1 MNKQPKT
8 YYDVKGCDARIQV
21 HQGGTRSGKTYSII
35 TALIELCWSNQDKG
49 MVITVCRKT
58 FPSLRATAMR
68 DFIEIL
74 NIEGWYNERLHNKS
88 EGTYK
93 LFGNMFE
100 FISMDQPQKV
110 RGRKRHIL
118 FVNEANEITLEHW
131 RQLILRTTFKILID
145 YNPSDEF
152 HWIYDQVIP
161 RTDSEFFKT
170 TYKDNPFL
178 DQITIDEIERL
189 KDVDENFWN
198 VFGLGERGVSK
209 ATIFNNYIEV
219 DQVPEEHG
227 WKLWRYGLDWGF
239 SNDPTAIVAIYF
251 NGKDYCLDEICYGT
265 EMGNAD
271 IAKVFRD
278 LPSAPIIAD
287 SAEPKSIRQI
297 KGYGF
302 NIQPSIKGPDSI
314 RAGISHM
321 KSQKI
326 MITSRST
333 NGIKELRNYKYHED
347 KNGRVTNVPV
357 DKFNHF
363 IDATRYAMTWKML
376 KANHG
381 RYVIG

>member
-1 MNKQPKT
+1 MRKQPKT
-8 YYDVKGCDARIQV
+8 YYDCKGSKARIQV
-21 HQGGTRSGKTYSII
+21 HQGGTRSGKTYSILQVLSEFCYLN
-35 TALIELCWSNQDKG
+35 ANRG
-49 MVITVCRKT
+49 YVITICRKT
-58 FPSLRATAMR
+58 FPSLRASALK

-74 NIEGWYNERLHNKS
+74 NSNDWYREQSHNKS
-88 EGTYK
+88 VQEYY
-93 LFGNMFE
+93 LFGNVIE
-100 FISMDQPQKV
+100 FISVDQPQKV
-110 RGRKRHIL
+110 RGRKRDIL
-118 FVNEANEITLEHW
+118 YINEANEINLEDW
-131 RQLILRTTFKILID
+131 RQLILRTTQRIIID

-161 RTDSEFFKT
+161 RADSEFFKT

-198 VFGLGERGVSK
+198 VFGLGERGRSR

-219 DQVPEEHG
+219 DQVPQEQG

-314 RAGISHM
+314 RAGISYM

-326 MITSRST
+326 MVTSRST
-333 NGIKELRNYKYHED
+333 NAIKELRNYKYHED